1 MTKRISAY
9 VNVAIEDYDE
19 SMLNHV
25 VELMKDSLRE
35 QVFDVIL
42 EDKWEIEENRRTLFR
57 NGEGVWESQQNDG
70 RETKDSLEV
79 MTVTVRGEVLSDIK
93 IGR

>member
-57 NGEGVWESQQNDG
+57 NGEGVWESHQIEDG

-79 MTVTVRGEVLSDIK
+79 MTVTVQGEVLSDM
-93 IGR
+93 

>member
-35 QVFDVIL
+35 QVLDVIL
-42 EDKWEIEENRRTLFR
+42 EDKWKIEENRRTLFR
-57 NGEGVWESQQNDG
+57 NGEGVWESHQIEDG

-79 MTVTVRGEVLSDIK
+79 MTVTVQGEVLGDM
-93 IGR
+93 